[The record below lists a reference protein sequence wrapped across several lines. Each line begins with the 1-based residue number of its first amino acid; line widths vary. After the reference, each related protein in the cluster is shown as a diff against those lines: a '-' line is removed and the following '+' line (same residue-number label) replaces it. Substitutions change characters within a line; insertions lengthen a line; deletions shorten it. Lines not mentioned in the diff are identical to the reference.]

1 MKNKNK
7 MALLSFILSLVLFVS
22 FIPSIQ
28 GQYSYLLTLEAGT
41 SYEWKVTTLTTVG
54 SPSTPYLDFG
64 PTEVLKQGDR
74 INVTLLQDVNSTA
87 LGGDYQLFSNDSNDW
102 VDFYLNDE
110 LITNDTSDID
120 LFDLDWVNLGMW
132 SGWFYEQFLL
142 PITYTNSTGT
152 YDNFLV
158 LHNNY
163 QQETGDYKSDNN
175 FHSYTESVHI
185 KVKTTSKLSKE
196 TWSLKRVYS
205 EVYKESD
212 YTDPEDWDTTDRTL
226 DITTELRYNIATGLL
241 VYVNHDY
248 AEHEILQE
256 EGSTED
262 NTEEVIFILES
273 SALSTKVPYN
283 WAFVLLGILTIGIVV
298 LWRKKN

>member
-1 MKNKNK
+1 MKNKNT

-41 SYEWKVTTLTTVG
+41 SYEWQVTTLTTVG
-54 SPSTPYLDFG
+54 SVSASFLDYG

-74 INVTLLQDVNSTA
+74 INVTLLKDVNATA
-87 LGGDYQLFSNDSNDW
+87 LGDPDQLFDNDTNIW
-102 VDFYLNDE
+102 VEFYLNDE
-110 LITNDTSDID
+110 FVTNDTTQIG
-120 LFDLDWVNLGMW
+120 LFDTDWVNLGMW
-132 SGWFYEQFLL
+132 SDWFDEQFLL
-142 PITYTNSTGT
+142 PTTFTNSTGT
-152 YDNFLV
+152 YDNILI

-163 QQETGDYKSDNN
+163 QQETGDAKTEIN
-175 FHSYTESVHI
+175 FHSYSESI
-185 KVKTTSKLSKE
+185 QLKVKTTSKLSKD

-226 DITTELRYNIATGLL
+226 DITTEIRYNVATGLL
-241 VYVNHDY
+241 VYVNHNY
-248 AEHEILQE
+248 AWHQIYQE
-256 EGSTED
+256 EGSVEDEVREIVFIVESTE
-262 NTEEVIFILES
+262 
-273 SALSTKVPYN
+273 LSTKVPYN
-283 WAFVLLGILTIGIVV
+283 WAFVLIGILTIGIIV

>member
-7 MALLSFILSLVLFVS
+7 MILMSSILSLVLFVS

-41 SYEWKVTTLTTVG
+41 SYGWEVTTLTTVG
-54 SPSTPYLDFG
+54 TVYTPFLNYG
-64 PTEVLKQGDR
+64 HEILKQGDR
-74 INVTLLQDVNSTA
+74 INITLLQDVNSTA
-87 LGGDYQLFSNDSNDW
+87 LGGSYQLFFNVSIIW
-102 VDFYLNDE
+102 VEFYLNDE
-110 LITNDTSDID
+110 FVTNVTTEIGLFDID
-120 LFDLDWVNLGMW
+120 SWINLGMW

-142 PITYTNSTGT
+142 PITYTNSTGK
-152 YDNFLV
+152 YDNFQV

-163 QQETGDYKSDNN
+163 QQGTGDLKSETN
-175 FHSYTESVHI
+175 FHSYSESVHL
-185 KVKTTSKLSKE
+185 KVKTTSKLSKD
-196 TWSLKRVYS
+196 TWSIKRVYS

-226 DITTELRYNIATGLL
+226 DITTELRYNRATGLL

-248 AEHEILQE
+248 AWHEIYQE

-262 NTEEVIFILES
+262 NVEEIIFIVES
-273 SALSTKVPYN
+273 SELSTKAPYN
-283 WAFVLLGILTIGIVV
+283 WAFVLLGILTIGIIV